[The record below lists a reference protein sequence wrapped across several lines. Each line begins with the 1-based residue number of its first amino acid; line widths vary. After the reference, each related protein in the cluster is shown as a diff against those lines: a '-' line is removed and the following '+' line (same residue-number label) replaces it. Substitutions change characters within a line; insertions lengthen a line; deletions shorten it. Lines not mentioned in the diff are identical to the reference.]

1 MNADNIIFLA
11 REALFTV
18 LLVSAPILGSSL
30 IVGVLISFFQATTHL
45 QEQTLTFVP
54 KIVAVLAVVV
64 FFGAWMLNVMLAYM
78 SNLFVNLNNFIVIK

>member
-1 MNADNIIFLA
+1 MTPDNVVFLA

-30 IVGVLISFFQATTHL
+30 LIGLLISFFQATTHL

-54 KIVAVLAVVV
+54 KIVGVLVVV
-64 FFGAWMLNVMLAYM
+64 VLFGSWMINVMLSFM
-78 SNLFVNLNNFIVIK
+78 SNLFINMNGFITIK